1 MLKAKELHYE
11 ISGPS
16 RKTGAEIIRRLPKDE
31 KERILREIYR
41 LPDEGDIRPLKVRR
55 GKGYF
60 RLRVG
65 SYRIIYTVN
74 DEKLVVMVVDV
85 GNRGGRFIK
94 DMIDRAG
101 VRGKNDKRRGQCTD
115 LFFFFLRLP

>member
-16 RKTGAEIIRRLPKDE
+16 GKTGAEIIRRLPKDE

-74 DEKLVVMVVDV
+74 DEKLIVMVVDV
-85 GNRGGRFIK
+85 GNRG
-94 DMIDRAG
+94 A
-101 VRGKNDKRRGQCTD
+101 D
-115 LFFFFLRLP
+115 L

>member
-1 MLKAKELHYE
+1 M
-11 ISGPS
+11 
-16 RKTGAEIIRRLPKDE
+16 
-31 KERILREIYR
+31 REIYR